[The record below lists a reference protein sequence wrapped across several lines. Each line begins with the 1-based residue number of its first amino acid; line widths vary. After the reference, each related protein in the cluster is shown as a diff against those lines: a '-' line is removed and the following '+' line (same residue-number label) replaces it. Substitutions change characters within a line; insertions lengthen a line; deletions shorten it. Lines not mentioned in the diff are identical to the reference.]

1 MDRRNKCGGDER
13 QDSQEHIAMTALGR
27 AQAWLIGALAWV
39 SGAMVAITCLL
50 VIVDVAAYAAGAG
63 SIGWTADV
71 AAYGLL
77 YATMFAAPWLVR
89 EKGHVTLESFRR
101 MLPPGPQRGLEILV
115 CLLSLLACLALAW
128 GGIALIVD
136 SIDRAAIDF
145 RVLAIP
151 RWLLY
156 LPLPIG
162 FLLMAV
168 EFGRVLAGRGSLY
181 GGGNEGI

>member
-1 MDRRNKCGGDER
+1 M
-13 QDSQEHIAMTALGR
+13 ALAGR
-27 AQAWLIGALAWV
+27 LQARLIGMLAWV
-39 SGAMVAITCLL
+39 AGAIIAVTCLL

-63 SIGWTADV
+63 SIGWTADL

-89 EKGHVTLESFRR
+89 VKGHVTLESFRR
-101 MLPPGPQRGLEILV
+101 LAPPAVRRGLEILV
-115 CLLSLLACLALAW
+115 CLLAVLACLALSW
-128 GGIALIVD
+128 GGISLILD
-136 SIDRAAIDF
+136 SIARGAIDF

-168 EFGRVLAGRGSLY
+168 EFGRVLAGRDSLY
-181 GGGNEGI
+181 GGGTDGI